1 MTRNMGAFDRGLRA
15 FVVAPVAIVV
25 AFLVGAGTVFGVI
38 LFVVAGVMLTTAVT
52 AFCPTYTLLG
62 ISTHHRLHRVGHGL
76 HAGNA

>member
-52 AFCPTYTLLG
+52 AFCPTYTLIG
-62 ISTHHRLHRVGHGL
+62 ISARPGLHRVRHGL
-76 HAGNA
+76 HPGHV